1 MLRIIIIEDEEKTLQ
16 NILSIIENYCEDV
29 EVLATASS
37 VEQATKLLQKTSPDL
52 VLSDINLPDGTCFK
66 ILEQL
71 ESIDFKIIFITAFE
85 EYAIKAIKFSALDY
99 LVKPLNPKELISTIK
114 KAQKHID
121 NENENI
127 KLKALLSNVQDLS
140 NSLKRVVLK
149 TSESIYIVNVQ
160 DIIRCESDS
169 SYTMFFLQDGRKIIV
184 SKVLKEYDELLKDSG
199 FIRVHKSHLINMNFI
214 TSYEKSNGGY
224 ILMKDKAEVPVSVRK
239 KDFVM
244 KIFESF

>member
-1 MLRIIIIEDEEKTLQ
+1 M
-16 NILSIIENYCEDV
+16 Y
-29 EVLATASS
+29 
-37 VEQATKLLQKTSPDL
+37 
-52 VLSDINLPDGTCFK
+52 
-66 ILEQL
+66 
-71 ESIDFKIIFITAFE
+71 
-85 EYAIKAIKFSALDY
+85 
-99 LVKPLNPKELISTIK
+99 ST
-114 KAQKHID
+114 
-121 NENENI
+121 
-127 KLKALLSNVQDLS
+127 LLSNVQDLS
-140 NSLKRVVLK
+140 NCLKRVVLK